1 MWDTWCVLK
10 NTNLPTMRM
19 RGEEECAKFVYSF
32 ETKIMIIV
40 EVLGLARCLRR
51 VAMSSKKKRNLV
63 TSNPPK
69 CNKTFLISE
78 YTGCECCLIRRR
90 IWRLHDL
97 DSHLEHQFMLSASE
111 LPLPTGNACSLLV
124 WSPRFLVRADHWY
137 WSGLVRRRTS
147 ILAEGD
153 SLLGCCA
160 LKSVVRAIAV
170 LKMEAVRTS
179 EMTGGIF
186 ETTQLNIPED
196 SQFCTTVE
204 DLQSHHEKTQLRLEY
219 KTVL

>member
-1 MWDTWCVLK
+1 
-10 NTNLPTMRM
+10 
-19 RGEEECAKFVYSF
+19 
-32 ETKIMIIV
+32 
-40 EVLGLARCLRR
+40 
-51 VAMSSKKKRNLV
+51 
-63 TSNPPK
+63 
-69 CNKTFLISE
+69 
-78 YTGCECCLIRRR
+78 
-90 IWRLHDL
+90 
-97 DSHLEHQFMLSASE
+97 
-111 LPLPTGNACSLLV
+111 
-124 WSPRFLVRADHWY
+124 
-137 WSGLVRRRTS
+137 
-147 ILAEGD
+147 
-153 SLLGCCA
+153 